1 MKKLL
6 LAACL
11 LAPLPAVAQEVNLGV
26 NPCTAALV
34 ASCILKNTGGQL
46 FSLNAFATA
55 ASYVMI
61 VDSATVPVPG
71 TVSPVKTFAL
81 AVNTSVL
88 ASWIPGA
95 IIFTSGITVLCSSA
109 VPPTYTA
116 ATTCLFS
123 GETR

>member
-6 LAACL
+6 IALLL
-11 LAPLPAVAQEVNLGV
+11 LAPLPVQAQDVSLGV
-26 NPCTAALV
+26 NPCTSALV
-34 ASCILKNTGGQL
+34 ASCILKAAGGQL

-55 ASYVMI
+55 ASYIMI
-61 VDSATVPVPG
+61 VDSATVPSPG
-71 TVSPVKTFAL
+71 TVTPVKTFAL
-81 AVNTSVL
+81 AINTSVL

-95 IIFTSGITVLCSSA
+95 IIFTNGITVLCSSA

-116 ATTCLFS
+116 ATTCLLS